1 MFLIDCFGI
10 QCKIRFSVTCAM
22 LFQALQSYHLCQ
34 GVPVSFSFNSLW
46 LLFFQTMANM
56 NKALKLPQ
64 IQKIMM
70 EFEKQV

>member
-1 MFLIDCFGI
+1 MCHAFASSTGLPSLSRGSSII
-10 QCKIRFSVTCAM
+10 
-22 LFQALQSYHLCQ
+22 Y
-34 GVPVSFSFNSLW
+34 FSFNSLW